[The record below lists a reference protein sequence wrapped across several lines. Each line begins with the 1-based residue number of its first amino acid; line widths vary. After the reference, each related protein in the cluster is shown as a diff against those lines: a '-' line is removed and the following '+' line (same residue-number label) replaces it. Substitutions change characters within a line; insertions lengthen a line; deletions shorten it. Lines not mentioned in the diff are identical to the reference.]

1 MTIPEITMTQAI
13 ILSLLSVII
22 ISAVPLL
29 AFSFMKIGN
38 EKLRKITG
46 VFVAL
51 AIGAMLGDVVFHIY
65 PEATET
71 NTTSFWIFALAGVV
85 FFFIAER
92 LIHWHH
98 HQNHDHTHPIG
109 KLVLLGDG
117 VHNFVDGLLIA
128 GSFLISPSV
137 GFATAVAVILH
148 EIPQELGDFSVLLH
162 AGYTKTR
169 AVRANFLS
177 ACAAIIGCLVGILG
191 NNLVQGL
198 PVILLSVTAGGFVY
212 VSLTDLLPWVLK
224 KKGSLP
230 LSFVMFFIG
239 LLAMYILTFV
249 E

>member
-1 MTIPEITMTQAI
+1 MTQAI

-22 ISAVPLL
+22 ISAIPLL

-38 EKLRKITG
+38 EKLRKVTG

-85 FFFIAER
+85 FFFVAEK

-98 HQNHDHTHPIG
+98 HSDHQHAHPVG
-109 KLVLLGDG
+109 KLILFGDSI
-117 VHNFVDGLLIA
+117 HNFVDGLLIA

-137 GFATAVAVILH
+137 GLATTVAVILH

-162 AGYTKTR
+162 AGYSKAR
-169 AVRANFLS
+169 AIRANFIS
-177 ACAAIIGCLVGILG
+177 ACAAIVGAIIGLIG
-191 NNLVQGL
+191 NAFVQNL
-198 PVILLSVTAGGFVY
+198 PTTLLSITAGGFIY
-212 VSLTDLLPWVLK
+212 VSFADLLPWVLK

-230 LSFVMFFIG
+230 LSFIVFFVG
-239 LLAMYILTFV
+239 LLAMYILTFI